1 MPPLPVPPLHLPP
14 NPSQSP
20 PQKKQSY
27 DVVHSLRFTGPL
39 LSVGLSPN
47 KARLMVGK
55 ADGTLA
61 VRIRRA
67 AAKEMASSAGGEKGG
82 RGGALGGGGLKKP
95 IFGGTTRYFQ
105 RGKNAVA
112 GQGDFQ
118 VRA

>member
-1 MPPLPVPPLHLPP
+1 MPPLLVPPPSSSPRIHPNHPP
-14 NPSQSP
+14 
-20 PQKKQSY
+20 KKQSY

-67 AAKEMASSAGGEKGG
+67 AAKEMASTAGGEKGG
-82 RGGALGGGGLKKP
+82 LAGALGGGGLKKP

>member
-1 MPPLPVPPLHLPP
+1 MDGHV
-14 NPSQSP
+14 
-20 PQKKQSY
+20 KIYDVQSY

-61 VRIRRA
+61 IRIRRA
-67 AAKEMASSAGGEKGG
+67 AAREMAATTAAGDSW
-82 RGGALGGGGLKKP
+82 GGGVGGLRKP

-118 VRA
+118 VGG